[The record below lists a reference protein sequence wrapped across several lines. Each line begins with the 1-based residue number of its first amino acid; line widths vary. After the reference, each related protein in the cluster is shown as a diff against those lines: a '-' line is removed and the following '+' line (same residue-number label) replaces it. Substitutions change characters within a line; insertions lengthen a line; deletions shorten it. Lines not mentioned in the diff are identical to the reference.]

1 MQVSVE
7 NTGGLERRLTVHIP
21 ESEIKDKV
29 DSKLKELTKQVKLKG
44 FRPGRVPMSV
54 VKQRYG
60 KQVRQDIVNE
70 TMQASLQ
77 QAIQDESLRPASMPR
92 VDAPPAGLDK
102 GDLDFTAVIEVYPE
116 LETIDVSNLELNCPE
131 TEVSEDDVDEMLQTL
146 REQRKEWN
154 PVERTAQ
161 AGDQVV
167 IEYVAETDEGR
178 VPEKGKQRLTVILG
192 ESGFEGLDSAIAE
205 IPAGEEKNI
214 ELEFPQSYGEPLLA
228 GNTARVELQVVSV
241 SEGSLP
247 EVDEDFI
254 KGFGI
259 ADGLH
264 ESLHTEIRGN
274 LERELA
280 QATKSLLKMRLIDEL
295 LKSMPDMEVPSSIV
309 RDEARNM
316 AAQALSSQG
325 TEPDEA
331 VVKAFMEVA
340 ERRVRGGLLM
350 GELAQQNDI
359 RIDGGKV
366 RKAIET
372 IASTY
377 QEPAEIMQMYY
388 GNQQILQQVENVV
401 LEEQVVDWALE
412 NAKVTSQKMTFQEVI
427 KRSTKAV
434 DDSA

>member
-154 PVERTAQ
+154 PLERTAQ
-161 AGDQVV
+161 SGDQVV

-228 GNTARVELQVVSV
+228 GNKARVELQVVSV

-259 ADGLH
+259 ADGLI

-280 QATKSLLKMRLIDEL
+280 QAAKSLLKMRLIDEL

-309 RDEARNM
+309 RDDARHM

-340 ERRVRGGLLM
+340 ESRVRGGLLM